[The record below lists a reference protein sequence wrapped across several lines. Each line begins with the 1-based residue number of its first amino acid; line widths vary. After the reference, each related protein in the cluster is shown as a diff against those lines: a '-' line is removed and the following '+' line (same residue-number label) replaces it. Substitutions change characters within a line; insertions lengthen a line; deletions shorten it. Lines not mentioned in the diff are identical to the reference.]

1 MFKSL
6 REYADF
12 LEAHGELVRV
22 KEFVDPVYEITEYTD
37 RMSKLPDGGKA
48 ILFENTGTQFP
59 VLTNM
64 MGSTKRILY
73 TLGANS
79 FEEITERIDALM
91 GEAMAP
97 RKGMMDKL
105 KLLPTL
111 AQAAKWLPKEFK
123 RGVPPCQEV
132 IQAKPTLSRL
142 PILKCWPQDGGRFI
156 TFPLVHTNDP
166 VTGMRNVGMYRMQV
180 FTENSTGM
188 HWHKHKTGARHYED
202 FKGDRMPVTV
212 CLGGDPVYTYAATAP
227 LPEGIDEYL
236 LAGFLRGKGVE
247 LTKCLTNDI
256 MVPAD
261 CDFVIEGYVNK
272 NEAKVVEG
280 PFGDHTGF
288 YSLADLYPTFHITCI
303 SHRKDAIYPA
313 TVVGVPPQEDKYI
326 AIATE
331 KIFLSPIKFAIG
343 PEIEDMY
350 LPEEG
355 VGHNFAILK
364 IKKRYPGQAVKIAHA
379 MWGAGQMM
387 FNKIL
392 AVVDG
397 DIDIRD
403 HKALA
408 EHIARNYN
416 PKRDTYFSR
425 GPLDVLDHTAPV
437 CGFGG
442 KMCIDATVKLPEEE
456 GLLSGGGNAANKR
469 FVKFIHPAN
478 PNADINTPEGNEI
491 PVPDDALV
499 AVILDPHFPLDDTY
513 HNLWLL
519 GGNVDPIRDCRFERA
534 PDGSRVLVMDARNK
548 RNLKGFSR
556 QWPDIVESAPEIK
569 EKIDKIFTL

>member
-456 GLLSGGGNAANKR
+456 GILSGGGNAANKR